1 MNADALLER
10 AQRWIDDDPDPD
22 TRAELELL
30 LGRARAGAP
39 EAFAEL
45 AERFLGPLEFGTAGL
60 RGLLGAGESRM
71 NRAVVLRTSF
81 GLGNYL
87 LAEAPD
93 RARTRG
99 VVIGYDGR
107 RMGRAFAEDTA
118 AVLAALGI
126 PASITPR

>member
-1 MNADALLER
+1 MLNPSLLER
-10 AQRWIDDDPDPD
+10 AQRWIDDDLDHD
-22 TRAELELL
+22 SRAELEALL
-30 LGRARAGAP
+30 ERARAGSP
-39 EAFAEL
+39 EALGEL
-45 AERFLGPLEFGTAGL
+45 TDRFLGPLEFGTAGL

-71 NRAVVLRTSF
+71 NRAVVIRTSF

-87 LAEAPD
+87 LAQAPELA
-93 RARTRG
+93 RAKG

-126 PASITPR
+126 P